1 MRLKPDLKDFWRLDK
16 QILNLNKWVKHSMS
30 MKKVFVNGYGSIGSR
45 ITSFLQDDSEIS
57 VIGVGKYSPDEKVN
71 VANSRGLNVYV
82 PENKLDK
89 FSNYKIAGTIESALD
104 ECDLVID
111 ASPGGHGYKNKI
123 KSL

>member
-1 MRLKPDLKDFWRLDK
+1 
-16 QILNLNKWVKHSMS
+16 

-71 VANSRGLNVYV
+71 VANSRGLDVYV

-89 FSNYKIAGTIESALD
+89 FSNHKIAGTIESALD
-104 ECDLVID
+104 DCDLVID
-111 ASPGGHGYKNKI
+111 ASPGGHGYKNK
-123 KSL
+123 